1 VKRADRPESLQEPRH
16 GAAHIL
22 SVSDL
27 ELADFVSR
35 KCVQRQLTH
44 VVQLL
49 NGLAAEIGE
58 DQELGLR
65 ALRRMGLESAGK

>member
-1 VKRADRPESLQEPRH
+1 MKRADHPESLQEARH
-16 GAAHIL
+16 SAAHIL

-35 KCVQRQLTH
+35 KCVQRQLTQ
-44 VVQLL
+44 VVRLL
-49 NGLAAEIGE
+49 NGLVAEIGE

-65 ALRRMGLESAGK
+65 ALRRLGLEAAG